1 MKFFFVLLLRLDP
14 VVCPSTLIHPVY
26 TKGTKDESTLLALWT
41 SRMVVVLDYFMM
53 PTAYKINNVECRRS
67 ECGCGG
73 FIGGKVNDKG
83 QQKQPEE
90 RLFKCQFC
98 PPRIHIDNP
107 SIEPGL
113 VLQDNRKITRINS
126 LPLSG
131 ATVRRYSISGR
142 WKKDYLNHRTGLR
155 LDGS

>member
-1 MKFFFVLLLRLDP
+1 MYRLDP
-14 VVCPSTLIHPVY
+14 VVCKSTLIHPVY
-26 TKGTKDESTLLALWT
+26 TDGTKDESTLLDLRT
-41 SRMVVVLDYFMM
+41 SRMVEVLDYFVM
-53 PTAYKINNVECRRS
+53 PTVYKINSVECRRS
-67 ECGCGG
+67 ECGCVG
-73 FIGGKVNDKG
+73 FIGGTANDKG

-113 VLQDNRKITRINS
+113 VLQDNTKITRINS

-142 WKKDYLNHRTGLR
+142 WKKDYLIHRTGLR
-155 LDGS
+155 LGGS